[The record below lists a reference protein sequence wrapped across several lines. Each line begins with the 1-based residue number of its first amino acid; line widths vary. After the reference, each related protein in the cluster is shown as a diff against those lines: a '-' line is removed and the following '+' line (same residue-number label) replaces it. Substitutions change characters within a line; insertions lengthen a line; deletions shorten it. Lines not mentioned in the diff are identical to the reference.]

1 LEFLETL
8 LIILI
13 TVVSIRVL
21 WRYFGKTIIKWLGM
35 KALQRIQKGFEK
47 RAGFKEGQNPFQNSE
62 KRAPE
67 ESTDTAPLKS
77 NQKKK
82 VGEYIDFEEID

>member
-35 KALQRIQKGFEK
+35 KALQRIEKSFKK
-47 RAGFKEGQNPFQNSE
+47 RAGFQEGQHPFQNSGNRPP
-62 KRAPE
+62 K
-67 ESTDTAPLKS
+67 ESTGKVPLKS
-77 NQKKK
+77 NEKKK
-82 VGEYIDFEEID
+82 LGEYIDFEEID

>member
-1 LEFLETL
+1 MEFLETL

-47 RAGFKEGQNPFQNSE
+47 RAGFKEGQNPFKIQKTGSWGIN
-62 KRAPE
+62 RY
-67 ESTDTAPLKS
+67 STLKIKS
-77 NQKKK
+77 KEK